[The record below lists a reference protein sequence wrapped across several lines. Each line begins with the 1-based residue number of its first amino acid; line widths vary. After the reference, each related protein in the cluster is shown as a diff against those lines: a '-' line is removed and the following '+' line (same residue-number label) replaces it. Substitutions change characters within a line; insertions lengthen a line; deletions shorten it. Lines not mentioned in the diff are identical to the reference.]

1 MGSQLKSINTFVD
14 SVKNKLNKKTDNKTI
29 THNKSCMASTT
40 LIEVCIFVG
49 KFIDFFFLYS
59 GKKNFFPYSNT
70 VELFTPKWGSRN
82 GRAHKYVRV
91 RGTENAS

>member
-1 MGSQLKSINTFVD
+1 MASQLKSINTFVD

-59 GKKNFFPYSNT
+59 GKKTFFSHIRIRLSFLHQNGVVEMDERINT
-70 VELFTPKWGSRN
+70 
-82 GRAHKYVRV
+82 
-91 RGTENAS
+91 